1 MHEARQ
7 QVAVIDNVLT
17 EARGAGAVKS
27 RAADLSVARD
37 DEVTAGRRE
46 QSYAESCRNANGN
59 TQRHE
64 GSGRC

>member
-7 QVAVIDNVLT
+7 QVAVIDDVFA

-27 RAADLSVARD
+27 CAADLCTARD

-46 QSYAESCRNANGN
+46 QGYAKTGRNTDGN

-64 GSGRC
+64 GGGRC